1 MVEKLAVLKVVSEVR
16 VVKTVKMA
24 VAFALA
30 AAVRRVNAAWA
41 GVAETASAVAKEPA
55 LTAVFV
61 AAVGQRAGAQAWARA
76 AAWGG
81 VGGLLRG
88 QAGLQLASVL
98 LSAALSPVVPYSCE
112 GVKQDLSAVAPVEL
126 CSWASMKLHI

>member
-1 MVEKLAVLKVVSEVR
+1 MVEKLAVVKVVSEVR

-24 VAFALA
+24 VASATLA
-30 AAVRRVNAAWA
+30 AAVRMVNAAVRMVNAAWA

-55 LTAVFV
+55 AEGPVWTAVFV

-81 VGGLLRG
+81 GGGLLRG

-98 LSAALSPVVPYSCE
+98 LSAAVSPVVY
-112 GVKQDLSAVAPVEL
+112 
-126 CSWASMKLHI
+126 HIHGNV